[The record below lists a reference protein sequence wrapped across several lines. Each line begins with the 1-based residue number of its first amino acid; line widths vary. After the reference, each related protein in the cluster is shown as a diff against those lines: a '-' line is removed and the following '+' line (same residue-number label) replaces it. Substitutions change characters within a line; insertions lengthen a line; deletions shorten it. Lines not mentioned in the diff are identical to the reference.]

1 MKFKSRKIALKR
13 KLEIEELLVLV
24 YILVP
29 IGYLISLIAPSL
41 GKIFMI
47 IPVVLL
53 FSAIPMFLHCII
65 DVCMII
71 YKYIKAM
78 HLPLNEA
85 ELNEQGIQDVETYC
99 DFLNHFYHTSSI
111 LKNAYSEIQVETPSL
126 FKHKTITFDEVKKCF
141 IVEEERLSCSK
152 KDDE

>member
-13 KLEIEELLVLV
+13 KLEIEELLVLEYV
-24 YILVP
+24 LVP
-29 IGYLISLIAPSL
+29 IGWLISVISPSL
-41 GKIFMI
+41 GKIYMI

-53 FSAIPMFLHCII
+53 LSAIPMFLHCII
-65 DVCMII
+65 DIFMTI

-78 HLPLNEA
+78 HLPLNRT
-85 ELNEQGIQDVETYC
+85 ELDEQGIQDVETYC

-126 FKHKTITFDEVKKCF
+126 FKHKSITFDEVKKCF
-141 IVEEERLSCSK
+141 IVEK
-152 KDDE
+152 